1 MSDLLAVISGQITEE
16 EYVSRRIQSQTP
28 ERWLSDYEQ
37 AIKNPPELQLNV
49 AGLNALQG

>member
-1 MSDLLAVISGQITEE
+1 MKDLLAVINGDITEE
-16 EYVSRRIQSQTP
+16 EYLYRRIQNQAP

-49 AGLNALQG
+49 AGSMHY